1 MLSSGTL
8 SSVILYGKAGPDEEE
23 FSSMKSSAS
32 FSVEKARCLA
42 PGYPS
47 TCCFVSSLQQCISP
61 HSCQLLVPCPIN
73 PRNLSSCH
81 SVELRSLLFCHSYA
95 FAPVLKSFLGQAKPD
110 FSHESI
116 KKLGRCWLFLSLSRV
131 STLQSWR
138 CGWILGRSS
147 SSSSKKFEPGHAML
161 RRQIS
166 QLTRT
171 RRTLNVL
178 QSFRPSFQHSIRLL
192 STSPLLRAEQQATT
206 QTQQIDPRDPQI
218 AELKVLPPL
227 TLIP

>member
-1 MLSSGTL
+1 MD
-8 SSVILYGKAGPDEEE
+8 GKAGPDEEE
-23 FSSMKSSAS
+23 FSSMKSRAS

-42 PGYPS
+42 SGYPS
-47 TCCFVSSLQQCISP
+47 TCCFVSSLQHCISP

-73 PRNLSSCH
+73 PRNHSSCH
-81 SVELRSLLFCHSYA
+81 SVELRSLLFCHFHA
-95 FAPVLKSFLGQAKPD
+95 FAPVLKNFLGQAKPD

-116 KKLGRCWLFLSLSRV
+116 KKLGRCWIFPSLSELVRWNHDAAAEF
-131 STLQSWR
+131 QP
-138 CGWILGRSS
+138 IIIFIF
-147 SSSSKKFEPGHAML
+147 KKFEPGHAML
-161 RRQIS
+161 QRQIS

-171 RRTLNVL
+171 TRTLNVS

-192 STSPLLRAEQQATT
+192 STSPFLRAEQQTTT

-227 TLIP
+227 SLIL